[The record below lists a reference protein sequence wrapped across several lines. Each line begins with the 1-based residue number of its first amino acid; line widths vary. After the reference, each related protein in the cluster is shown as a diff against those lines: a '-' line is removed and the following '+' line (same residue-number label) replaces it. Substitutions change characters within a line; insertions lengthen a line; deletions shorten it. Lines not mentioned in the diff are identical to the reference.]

1 MGVCVIIDKDAKNS
15 RRKIHPKYDMFM
27 FMFMSNVFFSTAR
40 EKGRHRLKMEFSL
53 SSYLFGL
60 AMVAL

>member
-1 MGVCVIIDKDAKNS
+1 
-15 RRKIHPKYDMFM
+15 MFM

>member
-1 MGVCVIIDKDAKNS
+1 MLKTVAGRS
-15 RRKIHPKYDMFM
+15 HPKYDMFM

>member
-1 MGVCVIIDKDAKNS
+1 MLKTVAGRS
-15 RRKIHPKYDMFM
+15 HPKYDMFMFM